1 MSHKLYLDEEEIKK
15 QKRFTLPN
23 IEGKFGISFY
33 IGKKEIFLGLQLSD
47 VIIETIT
54 RRRMIKTPKAGVRVL
69 RFD

>member
-1 MSHKLYLDEEEIKK
+1 MAHRLFQDEETPTKG
-15 QKRFTLPN
+15 KRFTLPN